1 MTNPPTKGKKPVY
14 KHTDIAELVRKVER
28 KPVEYPIYEFSG
40 RTFTKTDKPAS
51 G

>member
-1 MTNPPTKGKKPVY
+1 MSNTPGKKPTF
-14 KHTDIAELVRKVER
+14 KNTDIAALVRKVER
-28 KPVEYPIYEFSG
+28 KPVAYPIYQFSG